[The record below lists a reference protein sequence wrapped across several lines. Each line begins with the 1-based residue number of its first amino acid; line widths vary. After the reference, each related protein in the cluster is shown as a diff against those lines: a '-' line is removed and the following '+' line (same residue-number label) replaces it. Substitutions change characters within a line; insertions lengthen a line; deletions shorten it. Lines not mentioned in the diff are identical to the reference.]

1 MGTRMRTRRS
11 PEQRRRTN
19 LRHQG
24 WAHGHERPLDIR
36 TGDTVV
42 VLAGKD
48 KDKRGVVER
57 TIPED
62 QRIVVRGVNI
72 LKRHTRAGVRGN
84 MQGGVIDF
92 NAPIAYSNVM
102 LVCPSC
108 HKPTR
113 IRHTVLEDGKR
124 AIQCVH
130 CDQPYERVA
139 RTEVQ

>member
-1 MGTRMRTRRS
+1 MGARRT
-11 PEQRRRTN
+11 PEQRRRTD
-19 LRHQG
+19 LRHHG

-48 KDKRGVVER
+48 KDRKGVVER
-57 TIPED
+57 TIPEE

-102 LVCPSC
+102 LVCNRC
-108 HKPTR
+108 EKPTR
-113 IRHTVLEDGKR
+113 IGKVEQPDGTL
-124 AIQCVH
+124 AIVCRK
-130 CDQPYERVA
+130 CGEIYERTAV
-139 RTEVQ
+139 

>member
-102 LVCPSC
+102 LVCNRC
-108 HKPTR
+108 DKPTR
-113 IRHTVLEDGKR
+113 ISKQVDADGS
-124 AIQCVH
+124 VH
-130 CDQPYERVA
+130 IVCKACGERYERGAV
-139 RTEVQ
+139 

>member
-1 MGTRMRTRRS
+1 MGARRT

-19 LRHQG
+19 LRRHG
-24 WAHGHERPLDIR
+24 WSHGVERPLDIR

-57 TIPED
+57 TIPDE

-92 NAPIAYSNVM
+92 NAPIAYGNVM
-102 LVCPSC
+102 LVCNRC
-108 HKPTR
+108 DKPTR
-113 IRHTVLEDGKR
+113 ISKVQQADGSY
-124 AIQCVH
+124 AIVCKK
-130 CDQPYERVA
+130 CGEIYERTAV
-139 RTEVQ
+139 

>member
-1 MGTRMRTRRS
+1 MGARRT

-19 LRHQG
+19 LRRQG
-24 WAHGHERPLDIR
+24 WAHGEARPLDIR

-42 VLAGKD
+42 ILAGKD

-57 TIPED
+57 TLPDE

-102 LVCPSC
+102 LVCNRC
-108 HKPTR
+108 DKPTR
-113 IRHTVLEDGKR
+113 ISRALQLDGTYAMVCKKCGE
-124 AIQCVH
+124 I
-130 CDQPYERVA
+130 YERTAV
-139 RTEVQ
+139 

>member
-1 MGTRMRTRRS
+1 MGTRRT
-11 PEQRRRTN
+11 PEQRRRTT
-19 LRHQG
+19 LRRQG
-24 WAHGHERPLDIR
+24 WTHGEERLLDIR

-57 TIPED
+57 TIPDE

-92 NAPIAYSNVM
+92 NGPIAYSNVM
-102 LVCPSC
+102 LVCNRC
-108 HKPTR
+108 DRPTR
-113 IRHTVLEDGKR
+113 ISKVQQADGGY
-124 AIQCVH
+124 AIVCKK
-130 CDQPYERVA
+130 CGEIYERSAV
-139 RTEVQ
+139 V